1 MSRITARAAA
11 MQLVYEKIS
20 GGQGGE
26 ESLRMVYDEL
36 RQDGVP
42 GVDRVGAGEP
52 NQTDRA
58 YISRVLDGV
67 IREMEDIDSRI
78 AAAAKGWT
86 LERMALV
93 DLTIMRLA
101 VWEMLYEK
109 DVPASVAISEAL
121 ELTERYSDPED
132 KSFVNGVLGTVLR
145 RLESEKA
152 GKQNSPQ
159 EHTGT
164 PLVTSPARENP

>member
-1 MSRITARAAA
+1 MSRITARTAA
-11 MQLVYEKIS
+11 MQLIYEKLS

-52 NQTDRA
+52 NAADRA
-58 YISRVLDGV
+58 YITRVLEGV
-67 IREMEDIDSRI
+67 LGELDETDALI

-101 VWEMLYEK
+101 VWEMRHENE
-109 DVPASVAISEAL
+109 VPAGVAISEAL

-145 RLESEKA
+145 RLRGEGAEQPA
-152 GKQNSPQ
+152 
-159 EHTGT
+159 EHPGT
-164 PLVTSPARENP
+164 PLEPV